1 MDFLALIL
9 KGVEAEATDVHIQ
22 AGSKISYRIY
32 GRLRMLD
39 APAAEPDEV
48 EQFLRRIVGEKRWEI
63 LGKRQALDFA
73 WQLGD
78 GHRFRVN
85 VYRQRSTFSA
95 SFRALPITVPTF
107 EELNLPPVV
116 LDMADE
122 ERGIVLVTGTT
133 GSGKST
139 TLASL
144 IDHINAKR
152 ARKIITIEDPIEFI
166 HTDRKSFVSQR
177 EVGEDVSSFSDA
189 LRSALRQ
196 DPDVIFIGELRD
208 YETMVTAIR
217 AADTGHLV
225 FSTVHTSNAT
235 QTLQRLIAV
244 FPPAERELLTV
255 QLASTLQGVI
265 SMRLAQRLDGK
276 GLVPVV
282 EIMRNTAIVKK
293 LIIEGRFVEL
303 PAVLASRE
311 IGMQLFDQHL
321 VELAQSKIILKR
333 EALRLASN
341 PEKVGMVL
349 SGVSTKALDG
359 GILG

>member
-1 MDFLALIL
+1 MDFQALIL
-9 KGVEAEATDVHIQ
+9 KGVDAGASDVHIQ
-22 AGSKISYRIY
+22 AGSKVTYRIHR
-32 GRLRMLD
+32 RLRTLD
-39 APAAEPDEV
+39 APPIDGDEL
-48 EQFLRRIVGEKRWEI
+48 EGFLRGLLSEERWAT
-63 LGKRQALDFA
+63 LQKRQALDFA
-73 WQLGD
+73 WQPD
-78 GHRFRVN
+78 ERNRFRVN
-85 VYRQRSTFSA
+85 IYRQRAAYSA
-95 SFRALPITVPTF
+95 SFRTLPMTVPPF
-107 EELNLPPVV
+107 EELHLPPVV

-122 ERGIVLVTGTT
+122 ERGIALVTGTT

-144 IDHINAKR
+144 IDYINAKR
-152 ARKIITIEDPIEFI
+152 ARKIITIENPIEFL
-166 HTDRKSFVSQR
+166 HLDKKSFVSQR
-177 EVGEDVSSFSDA
+177 EVGEDVSSFNDA

-244 FPPAERELLTV
+244 FPPSERELLTI

-282 EIMRNTAIVKK
+282 EIMRNTPIVKK
-293 LIIEGRFVEL
+293 LIIEGRYTEL
-303 PAVLASRE
+303 PAVVASRE
-311 IGMQLFDQHL
+311 LGMQLFDQHL
-321 VELAQSKIILKR
+321 VELAQGEIIQKR

-349 SGVSTKALDG
+349 SGVSTKDLDG